1 MGQFF
6 NSINEVRKNYTK
18 YDDWEQVQADE
29 RAKKEYLAQNLEI
42 PQDKIELTNKRA
54 QTVVRATEIM
64 DARSEDNC
72 ENMEQLTGILSSI
85 PIFGL
90 AFAQIPLV
98 NFADRKLTSKIK
110 DKMKKIDEELKGKTY
125 ADEQTK
131 IKLKEYS
138 KLSKKAAKIS
148 RKVQTRGPFVMLGL
162 MLAST
167 IGMILWST
175 TKQKEAS
182 RIGRYQAK
190 QNELKGLENFVMY
203 TPEQMEKA
211 KEIAKKI
218 PDEKER
224 NSIAKMI
231 KELKDVAKDKKAY
244 EQWLAA
250 KDPQEIEKLK
260 ALNVNLSGESLQ
272 NAHEDKELIVDT
284 VKEIN
289 IKAEE
294 YSENLE
300 NAFDTLGTVSWLA
313 AIPLGFGINKLLK
326 AFKVSP
332 KINKLVSIA
341 VPVITSL
348 TISMTGTVEQKT
360 ASRIGRFKA
369 RQDIMKNPARLMY
382 YSDEDM
388 KKAK

>member
-1 MGQFF
+1 
-6 NSINEVRKNYTK
+6 
-18 YDDWEQVQADE
+18 
-29 RAKKEYLAQNLEI
+29 
-42 PQDKIELTNKRA
+42 
-54 QTVVRATEIM
+54 
-64 DARSEDNC
+64 
-72 ENMEQLTGILSSI
+72 
-85 PIFGL
+85 
-90 AFAQIPLV
+90 
-98 NFADRKLTSKIK
+98 
-110 DKMKKIDEELKGKTY
+110 
-125 ADEQTK
+125 
-131 IKLKEYS
+131 
-138 KLSKKAAKIS
+138 
-148 RKVQTRGPFVMLGL
+148 
-162 MLAST
+162 
-167 IGMILWST
+167 
-175 TKQKEAS
+175 
-182 RIGRYQAK
+182 
-190 QNELKGLENFVMY
+190 
-203 TPEQMEKA
+203 MEKA

-272 NAHEDKELIVDT
+272 NAQEDKELIVDT

-348 TISMTGTVEQKT
+348 TISMTGTVEH
-360 ASRIGRFKA
+360 R
-369 RQDIMKNPARLMY
+369 
-382 YSDEDM
+382 
-388 KKAK
+388 